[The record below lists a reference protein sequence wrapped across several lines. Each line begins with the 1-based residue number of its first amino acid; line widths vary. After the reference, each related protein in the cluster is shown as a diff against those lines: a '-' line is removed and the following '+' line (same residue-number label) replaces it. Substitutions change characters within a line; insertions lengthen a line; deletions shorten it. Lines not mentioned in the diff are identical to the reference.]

1 MNNPYRIT
9 EPSIISFSG
18 GRTSGYMLKKILNAF
33 GGKLPK
39 KINVVFTNTGK
50 EMTETLDFVKECSEK
65 WDVNVE
71 KIKKDAKEA
80 LEKYTEALEQLENE

>member
-39 KINVVFTNTGK
+39 K
-50 EMTETLDFVKECSEK
+50 
-65 WDVNVE
+65 
-71 KIKKDAKEA
+71 
-80 LEKYTEALEQLENE
+80 